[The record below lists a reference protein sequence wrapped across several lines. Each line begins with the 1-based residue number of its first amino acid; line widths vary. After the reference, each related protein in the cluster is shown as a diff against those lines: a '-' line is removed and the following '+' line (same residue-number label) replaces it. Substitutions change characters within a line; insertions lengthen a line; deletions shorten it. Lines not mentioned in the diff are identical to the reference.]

1 MGAKI
6 LLVEETKRPLEPS
19 ERSTWSAI
27 AMLSSLLSRFS
38 PILLLFLVCFSG
50 PRGKQILG

>member
-1 MGAKI
+1 MRAKI

-19 ERSTWSAI
+19 ERSAWSAI

-38 PILLLFLVCFSG
+38 PILLFFLVCSNG
-50 PRGKQILG
+50 PGGKQNLG